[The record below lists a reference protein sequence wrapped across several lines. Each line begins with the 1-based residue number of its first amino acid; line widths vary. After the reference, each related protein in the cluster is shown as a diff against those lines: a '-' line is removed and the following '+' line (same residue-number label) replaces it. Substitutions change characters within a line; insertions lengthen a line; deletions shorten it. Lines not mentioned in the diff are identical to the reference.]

1 VKRGRTGEVFLEGT
15 EAAAIE
21 ERREPPAKARPGIT
35 KIHAAVLV
43 IIVSTMSSVATVAVY
58 DRWVAQK
65 VVAVDVSG
73 FLQEQRDLVLGK
85 KITMD
90 DFKANLDRYLA
101 ALKSQPKNR
110 VLILEDVIA
119 SKNLE
124 KVSY

>member
-1 VKRGRTGEVFLEGT
+1 MENTTADSQG
-15 EAAAIE
+15 AA
-21 ERREPPAKARPGIT
+21 GSIT
-35 KIHAAVLV
+35 KTFAAVLV
-43 IIVSTMSSVATVAVY
+43 IVVSLVSSIGSVAAY
-58 DRWVAQK
+58 DRWFAQK
-65 VVAVDVSG
+65 VVAVNVSG
-73 FLQEQRDLVLGK
+73 FLQEQRDLVLAK

-90 DFKANLDRYLA
+90 DYKANLERYIA

>member
-1 VKRGRTGEVFLEGT
+1 MEGT

-21 ERREPPAKARPGIT
+21 GKREPPAKVRPGIT
-35 KIHAAVLV
+35 KTYAAVLV
-43 IIVSTMSSVATVAVY
+43 MVVSMMSSVATVAAY

-73 FLQEQRDLVLGK
+73 FLQEQRDLVLAK

-90 DFKANLDRYLA
+90 DFKTNLERYIA

>member
-1 VKRGRTGEVFLEGT
+1 MEET
-15 EAAAIE
+15 EAAAME
-21 ERREPPAKARPGIT
+21 KKHEPSARVQPGIT
-35 KIHAAVLV
+35 RTYAAVLV
-43 IIVSTMSSVATVAVY
+43 IVVNMMSSVATVAAY

-73 FLQEQRDLVLGK
+73 FLQEQRDLVLAK

>member
-1 VKRGRTGEVFLEGT
+1 MRGRTGEVCVEGT
-15 EAAAIE
+15 EAAVIE
-21 ERREPPAKARPGIT
+21 GKRESPAKARPGIT
-35 KIHAAVLV
+35 KTYVAVLV
-43 IIVSTMSSVATVAVY
+43 MLVSVGSSIATVAAY
-58 DRWVAQK
+58 DRYVAQK

-73 FLQEQRDLVLGK
+73 FLQKQRDLVLAK

-90 DFKANLDRYLA
+90 DFKANLERYIA
-101 ALKSQPKNR
+101 ALRTQPRNK

>member
-1 VKRGRTGEVFLEGT
+1 MEDAEAFALEGK
-15 EAAAIE
+15 
-21 ERREPPAKARPGIT
+21 RKPPDKTRPGIT
-35 KIHAAVLV
+35 RTQALFLA
-43 IIVSTMSSVATVAVY
+43 IVVSMISSVATVAAY
-58 DRWVAQK
+58 DRCLAQK

-73 FLQEQRDLVLGK
+73 FLQEQRDLVLAK

-90 DFKANLDRYLA
+90 DFKANLDRYLT

-124 KVSY
+124 KMSY

>member
-1 VKRGRTGEVFLEGT
+1 MEGT
-15 EAAAIE
+15 EATALE
-21 ERREPPAKARPGIT
+21 GKREPPARAQPGIT
-35 KIHAAVLV
+35 KTYAVVL
-43 IIVSTMSSVATVAVY
+43 IIVVSMVSSVATVAVY
-58 DRWVAQK
+58 DRYVAQK

-73 FLQEQRDLVLGK
+73 FLQEQRDMVLAK

-90 DFKANLDRYLA
+90 DFKANLERYLA
-101 ALKSQPKNR
+101 ALKNQPKNR

>member
-1 VKRGRTGEVFLEGT
+1 MEGKRQ
-15 EAAAIE
+15 
-21 ERREPPAKARPGIT
+21 PPTKMRPGMT
-35 KIHAAVLV
+35 KTHAVLLV
-43 IIVSTMSSVATVAVY
+43 IVVSMMSSIATVAAY

-73 FLQEQRDLVLGK
+73 FLQEQRDLVLAK

-90 DFKANLDRYLA
+90 DFKANLDRYIA

>member
-1 VKRGRTGEVFLEGT
+1 MEGT
-15 EAAAIE
+15 EATATE
-21 ERREPPAKARPGIT
+21 GKSEPPAKTRPGIT
-35 KIHAAVLV
+35 KTHVAVLV
-43 IIVSTMSSVATVAVY
+43 ILVSLGSSIATVAAY
-58 DRWVAQK
+58 DRYVAQK

-73 FLQEQRDLVLGK
+73 FLQEQRDLVLAK

-90 DFKANLDRYLA
+90 GFKANLERYIG

>member
-1 VKRGRTGEVFLEGT
+1 VEGT

-21 ERREPPAKARPGIT
+21 GKREPVVKARPGVT
-35 KIHAAVLV
+35 KTYAALLV
-43 IIVSTMSSVATVAVY
+43 IVVSMMISVATVAAY
-58 DRWVAQK
+58 DSYVAQK

-73 FLQEQRDLVLGK
+73 FLQEQRDLVLAK

>member
-1 VKRGRTGEVFLEGT
+1 VEGT
-15 EAAAIE
+15 EEAAVE
-21 ERREPPAKARPGIT
+21 GKRQPPTKTRPGIR
-35 KIHAAVLV
+35 KAHAVVLAIAV
-43 IIVSTMSSVATVAVY
+43 SMMSSVATVAAY
-58 DRWVAQK
+58 DRWMAQK

-73 FLQEQRDLVLGK
+73 FLQEQRDLVLAK

-90 DFKANLDRYLA
+90 DFKSNLDRYMA

>member
-1 VKRGRTGEVFLEGT
+1 M

-21 ERREPPAKARPGIT
+21 GKAEPSTTARPGIT
-35 KIHAAVLV
+35 KTYAAVLV
-43 IIVSTMSSVATVAVY
+43 IAVSMISSVATVAAY
-58 DRWVAQK
+58 DCYVAQK

-73 FLQEQRDLVLGK
+73 FLQEQRDLVLAK

-90 DFKANLDRYLA
+90 DFKANLERYIA
-101 ALKSQPKNR
+101 ALKSQPRNK

>member
-1 VKRGRTGEVFLEGT
+1 MEGT
-15 EAAAIE
+15 EAAALE
-21 ERREPPAKARPGIT
+21 GKRELPARARPGIT
-35 KIHAAVLV
+35 KTYAAVLV
-43 IIVSTMSSVATVAVY
+43 MVVSMMSSVATVAVY
-58 DRWVAQK
+58 DRYVAQK

-73 FLQEQRDLVLGK
+73 FLQEQRDMVLAK

-90 DFKANLDRYLA
+90 DFKANLERYIE
-101 ALKSQPKNR
+101 ALKSQPRNR

>member
-1 VKRGRTGEVFLEGT
+1 VEGT
-15 EAAAIE
+15 EVAPIE
-21 ERREPPAKARPGIT
+21 GKREPPAKARPGIT
-35 KIHAAVLV
+35 KTHAAVLV
-43 IIVSTMSSVATVAVY
+43 IVVSMMSSIATVAAY
-58 DRWVAQK
+58 DRYVAQK

-73 FLQEQRDLVLGK
+73 FLQEQRDLVLAK

-90 DFKANLDRYLA
+90 GFKANLERYIG

>member
-1 VKRGRTGEVFLEGT
+1 VEGK
-15 EAAAIE
+15 EAAPRE
-21 ERREPPAKARPGIT
+21 GKHERPAGARIT
-35 KIHAAVLV
+35 KTYVAVLV
-43 IIVSTMSSVATVAVY
+43 ILVSFGSSAATVTFY
-58 DRWVAQK
+58 DRCVAQK

-73 FLQEQRDLVLGK
+73 FLREQRDLVLAR

-90 DFKANLDRYLA
+90 DYKANLERYIE
-101 ALKSQPKNR
+101 ALKSQPRNK

>member
-1 VKRGRTGEVFLEGT
+1 MEGT
-15 EAAAIE
+15 EAAGME
-21 ERREPPAKARPGIT
+21 EKREPQTKARPGIS
-35 KIHAAVLV
+35 KSYAVLFV
-43 IIVSTMSSVATVAVY
+43 IVVSMMSSVATVAAY
-58 DRWVAQK
+58 DRWFVQK

-73 FLQEQRDLVLGK
+73 FLQEQRDLVLAK
-85 KITMD
+85 RITMD

-101 ALKSQPKNR
+101 ALKSQPRNR

>member
-1 VKRGRTGEVFLEGT
+1 MGEK
-15 EAAAIE
+15 
-21 ERREPPAKARPGIT
+21 REPHPVVRPGTT
-35 KIHAAVLV
+35 KTYAAVLV
-43 IIVSTMSSVATVAVY
+43 IVVSMMSSVATVAAY
-58 DRWVAQK
+58 DRWFAQK

-73 FLQEQRDLVLGK
+73 FLQEQRDLVLAK
-85 KITMD
+85 RITMD

>member
-1 VKRGRTGEVFLEGT
+1 MEGT
-15 EAAAIE
+15 EEAAVE
-21 ERREPPAKARPGIT
+21 GKHEPSARVQPGIT
-35 KIHAAVLV
+35 KTYAAVFV
-43 IIVSTMSSVATVAVY
+43 IVVSMMSSVATITAY
-58 DRWVAQK
+58 DHWVAQK

-73 FLQEQRDLVLGK
+73 FLQQQRDLVLAR

-90 DFKANLDRYLA
+90 DYKANLERYIE
-101 ALKSQPKNR
+101 ALKSQPRNK

>member
-1 VKRGRTGEVFLEGT
+1 VEAT
-15 EAAAIE
+15 EAATIE
-21 ERREPPAKARPGIT
+21 GKHEPPAKVRPRIT
-35 KIHAAVLV
+35 NTYAAVLV
-43 IIVSTMSSVATVAVY
+43 ILVSLGSSIATVTAY
-58 DRWVAQK
+58 DRYVAQK

-73 FLQEQRDLVLGK
+73 FLQEQRDLVLAK

-90 DFKANLDRYLA
+90 DFKANLERYLA

>member
-1 VKRGRTGEVFLEGT
+1 VEGT
-15 EAAAIE
+15 EAAATKGKCQ
-21 ERREPPAKARPGIT
+21 PSAKTRPGIT
-35 KIHAAVLV
+35 NTYATALV
-43 IIVSTMSSVATVAVY
+43 IVVSMMSSVATVAAY

-73 FLQEQRDLVLGK
+73 FLQEQRDLVLAK

-90 DFKANLDRYLA
+90 DFKANLERYLA

>member
-1 VKRGRTGEVFLEGT
+1 MEGT

-21 ERREPPAKARPGIT
+21 GKREPPARTRPTIT
-35 KIHAAVLV
+35 KTYAAVLV
-43 IIVSTMSSVATVAVY
+43 IVVSMVISVATVAVY
-58 DRWVAQK
+58 DRYVAQK

-73 FLQEQRDLVLGK
+73 FLQEQRDLVLAK

-90 DFKANLDRYLA
+90 DFKANLERYLA

-124 KVSY
+124 RISD

>member
-1 VKRGRTGEVFLEGT
+1 MRGRAGEVRVEGT
-15 EAAAIE
+15 EATALE
-21 ERREPPAKARPGIT
+21 GKRERPAKAQPGIT
-35 KIHAAVLV
+35 KTYAAVLV
-43 IIVSTMSSVATVAVY
+43 IVVSIVSSVATVAAY
-58 DRWVAQK
+58 DRWIAQK

-73 FLQEQRDLVLGK
+73 FLQEQRDLVLAK

>member
-1 VKRGRTGEVFLEGT
+1 VEGT
-15 EAAAIE
+15 EATALE
-21 ERREPPAKARPGIT
+21 GKREPPAKAQPGIT
-35 KIHAAVLV
+35 KTYAAVLV
-43 IIVSTMSSVATVAVY
+43 IVVSIVSSVATVAAY
-58 DRWVAQK
+58 DRWIAQK

-73 FLQEQRDLVLGK
+73 FLQEQRDLVLAK

-101 ALKSQPKNR
+101 VLKSQPKNR

>member
-1 VKRGRTGEVFLEGT
+1 MEGT
-15 EAAAIE
+15 EAK
-21 ERREPPAKARPGIT
+21 RESPTKARPGIT
-35 KIHAAVLV
+35 KTYAAVLV
-43 IIVSTMSSVATVAVY
+43 IVVSMMSSVATVAAY

-73 FLQEQRDLVLGK
+73 FLQEQRDLVLAK

-90 DFKANLDRYLA
+90 DFKANLERYLA

>member
-1 VKRGRTGEVFLEGT
+1 MEGT
-15 EAAAIE
+15 EEPAAE
-21 ERREPPAKARPGIT
+21 GKREPPARVRPGIT
-35 KIHAAVLV
+35 KTYAAVLV
-43 IIVSTMSSVATVAVY
+43 IVVSMVSSVATVVAY

-73 FLQEQRDLVLGK
+73 FLQEQRDLVLAK

-90 DFKANLDRYLA
+90 DFKTNLDRYLS

-119 SKNLE
+119 SKTLE

>member
-1 VKRGRTGEVFLEGT
+1 MGDTESAPIEGRH
-15 EAAAIE
+15 
-21 ERREPPAKARPGIT
+21 EPPANVRPRIT
-35 KIHAAVLV
+35 KAYVAVLV
-43 IIVSTMSSVATVAVY
+43 ILVSLGSSIATVAAY
-58 DRWVAQK
+58 DRYVAQK

-73 FLQEQRDLVLGK
+73 FLQNQRDLVLAK

-90 DFKANLDRYLA
+90 DFKANLERYIE
-101 ALKSQPKNR
+101 ALKSQPRNR

>member
-1 VKRGRTGEVFLEGT
+1 MKSTETAPIEGL
-15 EAAAIE
+15 
-21 ERREPPAKARPGIT
+21 REPPAKARPGIT
-35 KIHAAVLV
+35 KTYVAVLV
-43 IIVSTMSSVATVAVY
+43 MVVSLGSSVATVAAY
-58 DRWVAQK
+58 DRYMAQK

-73 FLQEQRDLVLGK
+73 FLQEQRDLVLAK

-90 DFKANLDRYLA
+90 DFKANLERYLS

>member
-1 VKRGRTGEVFLEGT
+1 VEGT
-15 EAAAIE
+15 EAAVTE
-21 ERREPPAKARPGIT
+21 GKGGPPAATARQGIT
-35 KIHAAVLV
+35 KTYVAVLV
-43 IIVSTMSSVATVAVY
+43 MLVSVGSSIATVAAY
-58 DRWVAQK
+58 DRYVAQK

-73 FLQEQRDLVLGK
+73 FLQKQRDLVLAK

-90 DFKANLDRYLA
+90 DYKANLERYIE
-101 ALKSQPKNR
+101 ALKSQPRNK